1 MLHHALVHIG
11 VIAVVIVAVILLITS
26 VLVVIDYVRHP
37 DFYKD

>member
-1 MLHHALVHIG
+1 MFHHALVHIG
-11 VIAVVIVAVILLITS
+11 VIAVVFVVVLLLITS